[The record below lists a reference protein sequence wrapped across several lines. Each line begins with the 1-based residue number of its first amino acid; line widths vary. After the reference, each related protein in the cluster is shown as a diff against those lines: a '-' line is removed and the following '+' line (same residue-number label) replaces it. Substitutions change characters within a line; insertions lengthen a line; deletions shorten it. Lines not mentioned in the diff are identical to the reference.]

1 MVSCHKPDE
10 ELKRAYM
17 QAMPLA
23 AISAPYPKLMKEVG
37 ELAQLIY
44 LRPPE
49 APRPAAELEAEPL
62 EDVEGE
68 VEVERL
74 NDWLKLYRYPDGY
87 YEFEVDDEMAPY
99 RAAVQLGDGWRY
111 EAPADIPVRSSMEVR
126 RIDRLMGVPALEDDT
141 VLLVPKIGH
150 GIKMKREYEE
160 RLMDLMESSEGK
172 LIAFGFFDERLKH
185 SLERKDIEVVR
196 AHHKVRE
203 QAERGAKRLLGKGAE
218 HRVFMALTNVLM
230 LFPRVARV
238 RGRTR
243 GEVAEEASKIIGDIL
258 RSADDGGYISLLSN
272 AVRVLIGEKRLLR
285 PEEVPPRL
293 RRVAK
298 TLGLLERAAGEDEE
312 D

>member
-1 MVSCHKPDE
+1 
-10 ELKRAYM
+10 M

-23 AISAPYPKLMKEVG
+23 AISAPYAKLVKEVG

-49 APRPAAELEAEPL
+49 APRPAAELGAEPL

-68 VEVERL
+68 VEVELL

-87 YEFEVDDEMAPY
+87 YEFEVDDEKAPY
-99 RAAVQLGDGWRY
+99 RAAVQLGDGERY
-111 EAPADIPVRSSMEVR
+111 EAPADIPVRSSMDVR
-126 RIDRLMGVPALEDDT
+126 RIDKLMGVPALEDDT
-141 VLLVPKIGH
+141 VLVVPKIGH

-172 LIAFGFFDERLKH
+172 LIAFGFFDRDFEHTLVK
-185 SLERKDIEVVR
+185 EEIEVVR

-203 QAERGAKRLLGKGAE
+203 QAERGAKWLLGEGAD
-218 HRVFMALTNVLM
+218 HRVFMALANVLM
-230 LFPRVARV
+230 LFPRAARA

-243 GEVAEEASKIIGDIL
+243 GEVAEEASRTIGDVL
-258 RSADDGGYISLLSN
+258 RSADDGGYVPLLSN
-272 AVRVLIGEKRLLR
+272 AVRVLIGEKRLLG
-285 PEEVPPRL
+285 PEEVPPRM
-293 RRVAK
+293 RRVAE